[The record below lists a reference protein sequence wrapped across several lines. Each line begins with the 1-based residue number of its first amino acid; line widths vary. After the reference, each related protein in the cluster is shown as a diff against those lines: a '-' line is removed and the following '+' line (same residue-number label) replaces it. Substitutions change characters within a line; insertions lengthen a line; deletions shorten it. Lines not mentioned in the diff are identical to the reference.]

1 MRFVSKSIL
10 AFALAALAAAAW
22 AVTLLKP
29 YTPGSDVGYG
39 LGLAGGLMMLALLT
53 YPLRKH
59 VKGLRRVGTM
69 KPWFQAHMVLGIL
82 GPVLVVFHTAFT
94 VSSFNA
100 LVALLCMVI
109 VASSG
114 LVGRYAYRQI
124 HHGLYGSKASVAEFE
139 EHMRSSERGLASLV
153 RAMPDAE
160 AALTG
165 FREEAFSRGGG
176 MAVRTWRF
184 LTLRVRA
191 RRVAASLDRDIA
203 QLIRREGPSRGWD
216 EETQARR
223 IRRGGALV
231 RSYLRAVNAAA
242 QFGAFERIFSLWH
255 VMHIPLVYLL
265 VLSAAYHV
273 LAVHMY

>member
-59 VKGLRRVGTM
+59 VKGLRRMGTM

-109 VASSG
+109 VALERARRALRLPADPPRALRQQGKCRGVRGAHAQLGARARLARARDSR
-114 LVGRYAYRQI
+114 GRGCA
-124 HHGLYGSKASVAEFE
+124 HGV
-139 EHMRSSERGLASLV
+139 
-153 RAMPDAE
+153 
-160 AALTG
+160 
-165 FREEAFSRGGG
+165 SRGG
-176 MAVRTWRF
+176 V
-184 LTLRVRA
+184 LA
-191 RRVAASLDRDIA
+191 RRRHGRAHVAIPDAATSRA
-203 QLIRREGPSRGWD
+203 ARGRFPGPRHRAVDPARGPVAGWD
-216 EETQARR
+216 APTQARR

>member
-1 MRFVSKSIL
+1 MHFVSKTVL
-10 AFALAALAAAAW
+10 LFALAGIAAAAW
-22 AVTLLKP
+22 VVAILKP
-29 YTPGSDVGYG
+29 YTPGSDLGYG

-59 VKGLRRVGTM
+59 VKWLRGLGTM
-69 KPWFQAHMVLGIL
+69 KPWFQAHMVLGVM
-82 GPVLVVFHTAFT
+82 GPVLVVFHTTFT

-100 LVALLCMVI
+100 LVASLCMVI

-114 LVGRYAYRQI
+114 FIGRYAYRQI
-124 HHGLYGSKASVAEFE
+124 HHGLYGRKASVDEFE

-153 RAMPDAE
+153 RAMPAAA
-160 AALTG
+160 AALTQ

-176 MAVRTWRF
+176 TLERGWRF
-184 LTLRVRA
+184 LTLRTRA
-191 RRVAASLDRDIA
+191 RRVAAKLDGEIA
-203 QLIRREGPSRGWD
+203 HLIGREGPSRGWD
-216 EETQARR
+216 EATQARR
-223 IRRGGALV
+223 IRRGGALI

-242 QFGAFERIFSLWH
+242 QFGVFERIFSLWH